1 MRWGADVAPTPDG
14 LRAAV
19 ERYVATINGRD
30 PQAIGAL
37 FTEDAVQADPA
48 SQPPN
53 VGRAAIIAFFRDG
66 IAASED
72 WTFEA
77 TAVHTCASPVAIDFA
92 IAVQVGGGTMRIN
105 GIEVFVAADDGRFAS
120 AHAYW
125 DDADVAFA

>member
-1 MRWGADVAPTPDG
+1 VAPTPDQ

-19 ERYVATINGRD
+19 AHYVDTINGRD
-30 PQAIGAL
+30 PAAIAAL

-53 VGRAAIIAFFRDG
+53 VGRDAITRFFTDG
-66 IAASED
+66 IGASDD
-72 WTFEA
+72 WTFAA
-77 TAVHTCASPVAIDFA
+77 TAVHTCASTEAIDFS
-92 IAVQVGGGTMRIN
+92 IAVQVGGGTMQIS
-105 GIEVFVAADDGRFAS
+105 GIEVFEADDDGRFRS

>member
-1 MRWGADVAPTPDG
+1 MAPTPDQ

-19 ERYVATINGRD
+19 AHYVDTINGRD
-30 PQAIGAL
+30 PAAIAAL

-53 VGRAAIIAFFRDG
+53 VGREAITRFFTDG
-66 IAASED
+66 IDASED

-77 TAVHTCASPVAIDFA
+77 TAVHTCASTVAIDFT
-92 IAVQVGGGTMRIN
+92 IAVQVGGGTMRIS
-105 GIEVFVAADDGRFAS
+105 GIEVFEAADDGPFRS